1 MDRREFLTVSGG
13 LAVSVA
19 GLGEALAADPLRFEL
34 PSIPAQFRNMWPE
47 DWERAFQKRARH
59 AIESLVKERIA
70 GGTAGENEKN
80 YYPRAM
86 SHRLAGNAK
95 DGLAA
100 LQAEDADGKRDHE
113 HTEGIDFYWC
123 FTLKGQVRKYFLFG
137 DQLEPAYRKR
147 MLAGAKAWTAED
159 PQAVRRAGRTL
170 RLEAVVQVLEARR
183 QGRAEVLRDAV
194 PRQDVPDG

>member
-1 MDRREFLTVSGG
+1 MDRREFLAATGG
-13 LAVSVA
+13 FGVVRAGAGADGPRFTPPAVPA
-19 GLGEALAADPLRFEL
+19 GL
-34 PSIPAQFRNMWPE
+34 RNPWPE
-47 DWERAFQKRARH
+47 EWERAFQTRAAH
-59 AIESLVKERIA
+59 ALEFLAKERIA

-86 SHRLAGNAK
+86 AHALAGSEK

-100 LQAEDADGKRDHE
+100 LQAEDADGRRDHA